1 MNLSTPVPG
10 STAREKERLQ
20 PALAASP
27 QADSS
32 RDEPSKQS
40 LSAEPA
46 RSKDMI
52 PAEVGISV
60 ETPSS
65 LEMHFP
71 SFASD
76 NVTGESNFDLNMV
89 DLLDG
94 ANFDSLF
101 DLIGQQGS
109 RHSHSAFSG
118 SGHHHHGDRGHR
130 AHRAHP
136 HNHRAHYDQF
146 DQFDHRNQVDNDDP
160 FDFFD
165 QNDNRDHQD
174 QQDQQ
179 DQRDYHE
186 YLQDADFGQSE
197 ELKYVNVTYNR
208 DNADLSAWELF
219 EIAKEAIQNGRATV
233 TENPVMNVRRLVWSI
248 KVEGR
253 FPTEAHVL
261 NEAYAISS
269 RMQVDTEFERGY
281 DTEICALF
289 DRVTDGFESP
299 MQ

>member
-1 MNLSTPVPG
+1 MYSPG
-10 STAREKERLQ
+10 GL
-20 PALAASP
+20 PHC
-27 QADSS
+27 SS
-32 RDEPSKQS
+32 
-40 LSAEPA
+40 
-46 RSKDMI
+46 
-52 PAEVGISV
+52 
-60 ETPSS
+60 
-65 LEMHFP
+65 HFRHHLGGSGP
-71 SFASD
+71 CRYRCR
-76 NVTGESNFDLNMV
+76 
-89 DLLDG
+89 
-94 ANFDSLF
+94 
-101 DLIGQQGS
+101 GS

-269 RMQVDTEFERGY
+269 RMQVDTEFERGN
-281 DTEICALF
+281 AWF
-289 DRVTDGFESP
+289 PRPWVFRSP
-299 MQ
+299 NTHF